1 MAQKLNVIDGK
12 RYFMNT
18 QEKLKKGKRLSKL
31 DAPKKIINNEKIMDE
46 NDFIVSKTDTKGFI
60 TYCNRIFVDMAGW
73 SRDELIG
80 ANHNIIR
87 HPDMP
92 RIAFK
97 ILWDLISQ
105 KKEFFGF
112 VKNLRK
118 DGGYYWV
125 LAYIT
130 ADVDLNGNIIGYSS
144 FRKRPSRI
152 AIEEITPIY
161 KQLVDA
167 EKDGGMDA
175 SYKLLKELLKANDD
189 NVVSKYHELVFTL
202 QKA

>member
-1 MAQKLNVIDGK
+1 MTIEK
-12 RYFMNT
+12 
-18 QEKLKKGKRLSKL
+18 KLKKGKRLSKL
-31 DAPKKIINNEKIMDE
+31 DAPKQLKNDEKIMNE

-73 SRDELIG
+73 SRNELIG

-97 ILWDLISQ
+97 IAWDLISSKQ
-105 KKEFFGF
+105 EFFGF

-130 ADVDLNGNIIGYSS
+130 ADEDLNGNIIGYSS
-144 FRKRPSRI
+144 FRKRPSRKG
-152 AIEEITPIY
+152 IETIEPIY
-161 KQLVDA
+161 KALVDA
-167 EKDGGMDA
+167 EKSGGMEA
-175 SYKLLKELLKANDD
+175 SYELLKKTLNATDENI
-189 NVVSKYHELVFTL
+189 VSKYHELVFNL
-202 QKA
+202 QKG

>member
-1 MAQKLNVIDGK
+1 MTQKRI
-12 RYFMNT
+12 
-18 QEKLKKGKRLSKL
+18 EAKLKEGKRLSKL
-31 DAPKKIINNEKIMDE
+31 DAPKNINNNEKALSDD
-46 NDFIVSKTDTKGFI
+46 DFIVSKTDKKGYI

-73 SRDELIG
+73 SRFELIG

-92 RIAFK
+92 KIAFK
-97 ILWDLISQ
+97 ILWDLVQS

-118 DGGYYWV
+118 DGGFYWV

-130 ADVDLNGNIIGYSS
+130 PDLDLNGNIIGYTS
-144 FRKRPSRI
+144 FRKKPSRKG
-152 AIEEITPIY
+152 IEFLTPIY
-161 KQLVDA
+161 KQLVSA
-167 EKDGGMDA
+167 ERSGGISA
-175 SYKLLKELLKANDD
+175 SYELLKKTLNATDENIIT
-189 NVVSKYHELVFTL
+189 KYQNLVFDL